1 MFRCC
6 CFLATVM
13 ALCPLATAQGTKEDY
28 SRASKIR
35 GTLSQQLTHDRVEPH
50 WSAEG
55 DMFWFDGNLGQGKSE
70 IVLID
75 AKAGSR
81 KVIDAPEREKVFG
94 KTVDKKGKDS
104 ARERPDQRPRRP
116 RRAVTEGA
124 KSPDGKWVVQVR
136 EHDVYLVSESDK
148 KEHRL
153 TKDGKSKDG
162 YNGQFYWSPDSQHLI
177 AIRFVPGGDRK
188 VTLVESSP
196 KDRLQPKTEQLDYL
210 KPGDPIPQSFPHLFD
225 IAQMRE
231 IALDNT
237 LFNNPW
243 DIRFEQWEEDSSRF
257 LFVYNQRGH
266 TVVRLIA
273 IDAKTGKV
281 TALIREEPKTFVDY
295 NHKLWLDRARDGSF
309 LWMSERSG
317 FNRIHRFDAKTGA
330 DLGMFPNDKGSPD
343 LVVRSVEKFDHEKGE
358 LTLRVLGLNPKEDP
372 YHVHYLR
379 VKADGTGQT
388 VLTKGDGTHRLRY
401 SPDGRYYLD
410 TWSRAD
416 LPPVTELRK
425 SEDGSLVCKVE
436 EGNADGMKKAGWTPP
451 ERFVA
456 KGRDGKTDIY
466 GLIHRPTN
474 FDPKRKYPVIEHIYA
489 GPHDHHVP
497 KAFVAGT
504 YEQPLTELGFIVVK
518 IDGMGTNWRSK
529 GFHDVCWKNLGDS
542 GFPDRVLWIRE
553 AAKSHPEMDLSKG
566 VGIFGGSAGGQ
577 SAVRAM
583 TEYPDFYT
591 VGVSDCG
598 CHDNRMDKIWWNEL
612 WMSWPIGDHYKAQS
626 NVTNAHKIKGKL
638 LLVVGELDKNV
649 DPASTLQVANALIK
663 ADKDFEMLL
672 VPGGGHGIAESP
684 YGSRKRMDHF
694 VRHLL
699 GVEPRR

>member
-1 MFRCC
+1 MFRSLCSFSG
-6 CFLATVM
+6 FLV
-13 ALCPLATAQGTKEDY
+13 LCTFATAQGTKEDY
-28 SRASKIR
+28 TRASKIR
-35 GTLSQQLTHDRVEPH
+35 GTLSQLLTHDRVEPH
-50 WSAEG
+50 WSTEG
-55 DMFWFDGNLGQGKSE
+55 DKFWFDSNLGQGKSE

-75 AKAGSR
+75 AQSGTR
-81 KVIDAPEREKVFG
+81 KVIDGAEREKQFG
-94 KTVDKKGKDS
+94 KSADKKGPESGKG
-104 ARERPDQRPRRP
+104 RPDQRPRRS
-116 RRAVTEGA
+116 RRAPAEGA
-124 KSPDGKWVVQVR
+124 KSPDGKWIAQVR
-136 EHDVYLVSESDK
+136 DHDVYLIAEADK

-153 TKDGKSKDG
+153 TTDGKAKDG
-162 YNGQFYWSPDSQHLI
+162 YNGQFFWSPDSQHLI
-177 AIRFVPGGDRK
+177 ATRFVPGGDRK

-225 IAQMRE
+225 VAGKKE
-231 IALDNT
+231 IVLDNS

-243 DIRFEQWEEDSSRF
+243 DLRYEQWEDDSSRF

-273 IDAKTGKV
+273 IDAKTGKA

-295 NHKLWLDRARDGSF
+295 NHKLWMERSRDGAI

-317 FNRIHRFDAKTGA
+317 FNRMHRFDGKTGA
-330 DLGMFPNDKGSPD
+330 EMGMFPKDPASPN

-379 VKADGTGQT
+379 MKADGSAQT
-388 VLTKGDGTHRLRY
+388 VLTQGDGTHRVRY
-401 SPDGRYYLD
+401 SPDGKFYLD

-416 LPPVTELRK
+416 LPPITELRK
-425 SEDGSLVCKVE
+425 GEDGALVCKVE
-436 EGNADGMKKAGWTPP
+436 EANAEGMKKAGWTAP

-456 KGRDGKTDIY
+456 KGRDGKTDIF
-466 GLIHRPTN
+466 GLIHRPAN

-497 KAFVAGT
+497 KGFVAGT
-504 YEQPLTELGFIVVK
+504 YEQPLAELGFILVK

-529 GFHDVCWKNLGDS
+529 AFHDVCWKNLGDS
-542 GFPDRVLWIRE
+542 GFPDRVIWIRE
-553 AAKSHPEMDLSKG
+553 AAKTHPEMDISRG

-591 VGVSDCG
+591 VGVADCG

-612 WMSWPIGDHYKAQS
+612 WMSWPIGDHYKEQS

-663 ADKDFEMLL
+663 ADKDFDMLL

-684 YGSRKRMDHF
+684 YGSRRRMDHF
-694 VRHLL
+694 VKHLL
-699 GVEPRR
+699 GVEPRK